1 MAELSKKY
9 GVYLVAIMDWHSRKV
24 LSWRL
29 SNSMEADF
37 CVEALNEAMARYG
50 KPGIMDSDH
59 PSHGLQANHC
69 RAAGQPV
76 HRLRMD
82 AGAERCGGAN
92 LHGW

>member
-1 MAELSKKY
+1 MMRFRFVEEHRGKVPTERLCE
-9 GVYLVAIMDWHSRKV
+9 IMDWHSRKV

-37 CVEALNEAMARYG
+37 CVEALSEAMARYG

-59 PSHGLQANHC
+59 PSHGLQANHE

-76 HRLRMD
+76 HRL
-82 AGAERCGGAN
+82 
-92 LHGW
+92 